1 MEADK
6 TEQSKEKSDEKT
18 NNASVGEV
26 SPTENSVPLFR
37 REFLKSSALAGAL
50 GLYASSGAAASSG
63 SVQQSG
69 EFDYLEASIPEIRA
83 DLVAGEITAEALTEH
98 YLARIDSFDDTL
110 NAFITVNDNAVD
122 RAAALDEQL
131 AESGPAGPLHGIPVV
146 LKDNYDTS
154 DLPTTGGSLALEGF
168 VPEEDAFLVQQ
179 LRNAGAVVLGK
190 GNMDEW
196 AHGGAPGGGYSS
208 LGGQTVNP
216 YDTDRGPSG
225 SSGGPA
231 AAVAANLG
239 VIAMG
244 SDTGGSIRG
253 PVADNAL
260 IGVKPTRGLTSRSG
274 IIPFGLSLDVGGPM
288 TRTVTDAAITLDV
301 LNGVDTDDP
310 ATFNNPERAADDY
323 TEALEVDSLNGVRLG
338 VMRDFFGANDEVDQQ
353 IETAISDMSGE
364 GAEIVDPIELPE
376 SLYNSIGDIYS
387 TISDLEFKNY
397 LNEYLAARDAPVES
411 LEEVIELSSADDF
424 PIDDAVYDR
433 LIEAQERGPF
443 TDQFYERTLET
454 GPDMIS
460 RIITT
465 TLEENDLDALIAPTG
480 SCPAE
485 PLPSADIDYQ
495 CGETPGSFRTGIA
508 NISGFPE
515 VNVPAGFTSSGLPV
529 SVAFLGPMY
538 SEPTLLGLAY
548 SYEQATMQRDPPEQF
563 GAMES

>member
-1 MEADK
+1 MKA
-6 TEQSKEKSDEKT
+6 EKT
-18 NNASVGEV
+18 GQAEDDSEDSIDVP
-26 SPTENSVPLFR
+26 SSSENGSTQDIDPLFR
-37 REFLKSSALAGAL
+37 REFLKSSAAAGAL
-50 GLYASSGAAASSG
+50 GLSASSSAAASTG
-63 SVQQSG
+63 SAQPFG
-69 EFDYLEASIPEIRA
+69 DFDYLEASIPEIRE
-83 DLVAGEITAEALTEH
+83 DLVTGEISAETLIEH
-98 YLARIDSFDDTL
+98 YLARIDSFDETL
-110 NAFITVNDNAVD
+110 NAFITVNEDALH
-122 RAAALDEQL
+122 RASELDAQL
-131 AESGPAGPLHGIPVV
+131 AESGPVGPLHGIPVV

-179 LRNAGAVVLGK
+179 LRDAGAVVLGK

-216 YDTDRGPSG
+216 YDTSRGPSG

-253 PVADNAL
+253 PVADNCL
-260 IGVKPTRGLTSRSG
+260 VGIKPTRGLTSRSG

-288 TRTVTDAAITLDV
+288 TRTVTDAAIALDV

-310 ATFNNPERAADDY
+310 ATFKNPEQAADDY
-323 TEALEVDSLNGVRLG
+323 TETLDTDALSGVRLG
-338 VMRDFFGANDEVDQQ
+338 VMRDFFGANDEVDQH
-353 IETAISDMSGE
+353 IETAIDDMSAE

-376 SLYNSIGDIYS
+376 TLYDSIGDIYS

-411 LEEVIELSSADDF
+411 LEEVIHLSSANDF
-424 PIDDAVYDR
+424 PIDDTVYDR
-433 LIEAQERGPF
+433 LVEAQERGSF
-443 TDQFYERTLET
+443 TDQFYQRTLET

-465 TLEENDLDALIAPTG
+465 TLEENDLDALVAPTG

-485 PLPSADIDYQ
+485 PLPSADVDYQ
-495 CGETPGSFRTGIA
+495 CGETRGTFRTAIA
-508 NISGFPE
+508 NIAGFPE

-529 SVAFLGPMY
+529 SIAFLGPQY
-538 SEPTLLGLAY
+538 SEPTLLGIAY
-548 SYEQATMQRDPPEQF
+548 SYEQATLQRDPPEQF
-563 GAMES
+563 GAIES